1 MQRLDP
7 ASRRDAYGGRINRAH
22 SPWLA
27 TIVPWLSILLGSI
40 VQTLPIASALPM
52 LPPLG
57 FAMLLGWRLVRPGLL
72 PVWAGFPL
80 GMFDDLFSGQ
90 PFGSAI
96 LLWSLAMLMIEIIEA
111 RVPWRGFA
119 FDWLLGGAI
128 LAGYLLIGAL
138 ASGAPL
144 GTPALVAMG
153 PQVVLSVLL
162 FPLISRIVSTLDRVR
177 LTRIRVLR

>member
-7 ASRRDAYGGRINRAH
+7 ASRRDVYGGRINRAH
-22 SPWLA
+22 SAWLA
-27 TIVPWLSILLGSI
+27 TAVPWLSILLGSI
-40 VQTLPIASALPM
+40 AQTLPIASALPM

-96 LLWSLAMLMIEIIEA
+96 LLWSLAMLLIEIIEA

-119 FDWLLGGAI
+119 FDWLLGGTI
-128 LAGYLLIGAL
+128 LLLYLLTGAL
-138 ASGAPL
+138 VSGAPP
-144 GTPALVAMG
+144 GGPALVAMV
-153 PQVVLSVLL
+153 PQIVLSLLL
-162 FPLISRIVSTLDRVR
+162 FPLVSRAVSALDRMR
-177 LTRIRVLR
+177 LMRFRTRI

>member
-22 SPWLA
+22 SASLA
-27 TIVPWLSILLGSI
+27 TVVPWLSILLGSLL
-40 VQTLPIASALPM
+40 QTLPIASALPM

-96 LLWSLAMLMIEIIEA
+96 LLWSLVMLLIEIIEA

-128 LAGYLLIGAL
+128 LVGYLLVGAL
-138 ASGAPL
+138 VSGVPL
-144 GTPALVAMG
+144 GGPVLVAMG

-162 FPLISRIVSTLDRVR
+162 FPLVSRAVSALDRLR
-177 LTRIRVLR
+177 LTRVRVLR